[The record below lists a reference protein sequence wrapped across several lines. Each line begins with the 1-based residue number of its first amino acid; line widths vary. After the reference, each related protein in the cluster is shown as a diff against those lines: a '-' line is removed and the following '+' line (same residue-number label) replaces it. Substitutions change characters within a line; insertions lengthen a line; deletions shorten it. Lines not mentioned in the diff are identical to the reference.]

1 MRVYDGHDT
10 NQTYWFYHCKCGA
23 YTVTFGLLGNMSLTG
38 KNENLPHMTRAE
50 KNEFINK
57 IMQEV
62 FGECQEISS
71 G

>member
-1 MRVYDGHDT
+1 
-10 NQTYWFYHCKCGA
+10 
-23 YTVTFGLLGNMSLTG
+23 MSLTG
-38 KNENLPHMTRAE
+38 KNENLPYMTRAE